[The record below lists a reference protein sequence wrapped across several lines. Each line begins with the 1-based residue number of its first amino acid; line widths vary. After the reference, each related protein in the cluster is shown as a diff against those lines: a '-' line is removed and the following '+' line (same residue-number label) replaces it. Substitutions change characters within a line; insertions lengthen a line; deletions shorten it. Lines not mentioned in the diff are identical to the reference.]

1 MENHNPFNMNNFEE
15 KEESFN
21 LSDMLTDV
29 ESIGENSVIEN
40 FDFIADISCHEP
52 LKRKKKKARKN
63 IIRIKIK
70 RGFRKH
76 FSRFVERKKLRKK
89 ERSPNKQR
97 K

>member
-63 IIRIKIK
+63 IIRIK

-76 FSRFVERKKLRKK
+76 FCRFVERKKLRKK

-97 K
+97 I

>member
-21 LSDMLTDV
+21 LSDMLTDE

-40 FDFIADISCHEP
+40 FDFLVDISCHEP

-63 IIRIKIK
+63 IIRIK
-70 RGFRKH
+70 RGFRKN

>member
-21 LSDMLTDV
+21 LSDMLTDE

-40 FDFIADISCHEP
+40 FDFLVDISCHEP

-63 IIRIKIK
+63 IIRIK

>member
-1 MENHNPFNMNNFEE
+1 MENQNLFNMNNIEE

-29 ESIGENSVIEN
+29 ESMGENSVIEN
-40 FDFIADISCHEP
+40 FDFLEDISCHEP
-52 LKRKKKKARKN
+52 LKRKKKKSRKT
-63 IIRIKIK
+63 IIRIK

-89 ERSPNKQR
+89 ESSPNKQR
-97 K
+97 I

>member
-40 FDFIADISCHEP
+40 FDFLVDISCHEP

-63 IIRIKIK
+63 IIRIK
-70 RGFRKH
+70 RGFRKN
-76 FSRFVERKKLRKK
+76 FSRFLERKKLRKQ
-89 ERSPNKQR
+89 ERSSNKQR
-97 K
+97 M

>member
-63 IIRIKIK
+63 NIRIK
-70 RGFRKH
+70 RGFRKN

>member
-1 MENHNPFNMNNFEE
+1 MENQNLFNMNNIEE

-29 ESIGENSVIEN
+29 ESMGENSIIEN
-40 FDFIADISCHEP
+40 FDFLADISCHEP

-63 IIRIKIK
+63 INRIK

>member
-1 MENHNPFNMNNFEE
+1 MENHNHFNMNNFEE

-40 FDFIADISCHEP
+40 FDFLVDISCHEP

-63 IIRIKIK
+63 INRIK

>member
-21 LSDMLTDV
+21 MSDMLTDV

-63 IIRIKIK
+63 IIRIK

>member
-1 MENHNPFNMNNFEE
+1 MENHNPFNVNNFEE

-40 FDFIADISCHEP
+40 FDFLADISCHEP

-63 IIRIKIK
+63 IIRIK
-70 RGFRKH
+70 RGFRKN